1 MKTFQFQVGI
11 MFDSPDIFRRL
22 GCGGV
27 LISSKHILTSIKCVD
42 WDSHPDYILLGD
54 TAVGVD
60 DAPTLT
66 IEVTN
71 YILHEDRS
79 VNIAILE
86 MAEAVQLDE
95 YPNIKPV
102 CLPEKFADFT
112 DYDCRTTGW
121 AHNGVNGYN
130 SWLHETKVTI
140 SEYSDNKI
148 VTRGNITSCYGDTG
162 APLVVSDPANNNGL
176 TLAGVSDDTH
186 CETYVNVS
194 KYIDWINS
202 VIADSTICPSP
213 P

>member
-1 MKTFQFQVGI
+1 

-60 DAPTLT
+60 DAPTMT

-71 YILHEDRS
+71 YILHEDTS

-102 CLPEKFADFT
+102 CLPEKFADFK
-112 DYDCRTTGW
+112 DYDGTITGW
-121 AHNGVNGYN
+121 AFRGVNGYN
-130 SWLHETKVTI
+130 SWLHSNKVTI
-140 SEYSDNKI
+140 SEYKDNKI
-148 VTRGNITSCYGDTG
+148 VVRGNITSCYGDTG
-162 APLVVSDPANNNGL
+162 APLVVSDPDNNNGL
-176 TLAGVSDDTH
+176 TLAGVSDNSDCSSFTQISH
-186 CETYVNVS
+186 
-194 KYIDWINS
+194 YIDWINS
-202 VIADSTICPSP
+202 VIADSNSCPSP

>member
-1 MKTFQFQVGI
+1 

-60 DAPTLT
+60 DAPTMT

-71 YILHEDRS
+71 YILHEDTS

-86 MAEAVQLDE
+86 MAEPVPLDK

-102 CLPEKFADFT
+102 CLPEKFVDFKDNVGT
-112 DYDCRTTGW
+112 TTGW
-121 AHNGVNGYN
+121 AFNGVTGYN
-130 SWLHETKVTI
+130 SWLHQIKMTI

-148 VTRGNITSCYGDTG
+148 VVRGNITSCYGDTG

-176 TLAGVSDDTH
+176 SG
-186 CETYVNVS
+186 
-194 KYIDWINS
+194 
-202 VIADSTICPSP
+202 PQGR
-213 P
+213 

>member
-1 MKTFQFQVGI
+1 
-11 MFDSPDIFRRL
+11 MFDSPDIFRGL

-42 WDSHPDYILLGD
+42 WDSYPDYILLGD
-54 TAVGVD
+54 TAVGVN
-60 DAPTLT
+60 DAPTMT
-66 IEVTN
+66 IEVTK
-71 YILHEDRS
+71 YILHDDS
-79 VNIAILE
+79 DVPIAILE
-86 MAEAVQLDE
+86 MAEPVPLDKF
-95 YPNIKPV
+95 PNIKPI
-102 CLPEKFADFT
+102 CLPEKFADFKDT
-112 DYDCRTTGW
+112 DGTTTGW
-121 AHNGVNGYN
+121 AFHGVNGYN
-130 SWLHETKVTI
+130 SILHKNNLTI

-148 VTRGNITSCYGDTG
+148 VVRGNITSCYGDTG